1 MYYNTNMEKD
11 LKMERQKF
19 QMHQKGYENI
29 VEAIKCIKPTDMS
42 ETNILLKELIGKL
55 SEIIIKNE

>member
-1 MYYNTNMEKD
+1 MEKD